1 MVTDKADD
9 LPRKITFS
17 KVNLG
22 GVEVAGA
29 EIEIYQGDTVTGAP
43 VEKWTS
49 GTTPKELDL
58 VPGTYVFH
66 EKAAPNG
73 LLKVT
78 NITFQVNLD
87 GTVVVT
93 NIGEKDAKGEDNM
106 VVAEGA
112 KITITDKTDDL
123 PRKITFS
130 KVNLGGSEIGG
141 ALIQIFN
148 KAGEKVA
155 EWTSVEGQSQ
165 DINLVPGVYVF
176 HEEAAPNGY
185 LAVTDITFQV
195 NYDGTVTVVDTNSNA
210 VEYVNGKLVITDQFD
225 ATKTRLSVVKR
236 WNDKN
241 DADKLRP
248 KSIEVQLY
256 ANGEVVKGQRV
267 TLSEKNKWQYV
278 FVDLEEKKDGKVIKY
293 SVQEVDV
300 PKGYTVKYVDV
311 DNYNKEIINSHD
323 PKGELPKTGETLMT
337 WTTVI
342 GVTLLTGAAGYIA
355 YKRKRQ

>member
-1 MVTDKADD
+1 M
-9 LPRKITFS
+9 
-17 KVNLG
+17 
-22 GVEVAGA
+22 
-29 EIEIYQGDTVTGAP
+29 
-43 VEKWTS
+43 
-49 GTTPKELDL
+49 
-58 VPGTYVFH
+58 
-66 EKAAPNG
+66 
-73 LLKVT
+73 
-78 NITFQVNLD
+78 
-87 GTVVVT
+87 
-93 NIGEKDAKGEDNM
+93 
-106 VVAEGA
+106 
-112 KITITDKTDDL
+112 
-123 PRKITFS
+123 
-130 KVNLGGSEIGG
+130 
-141 ALIQIFN
+141 
-148 KAGEKVA
+148 
-155 EWTSVEGQSQ
+155 
-165 DINLVPGVYVF
+165 
-176 HEEAAPNGY
+176 
-185 LAVTDITFQV
+185 
-195 NYDGTVTVVDTNSNA
+195 
-210 VEYVNGKLVITDQFD
+210 
-225 ATKTRLSVVKR
+225 KR

-342 GVTLLTGAAGYIA
+342 GLTLLTGAAGYIA